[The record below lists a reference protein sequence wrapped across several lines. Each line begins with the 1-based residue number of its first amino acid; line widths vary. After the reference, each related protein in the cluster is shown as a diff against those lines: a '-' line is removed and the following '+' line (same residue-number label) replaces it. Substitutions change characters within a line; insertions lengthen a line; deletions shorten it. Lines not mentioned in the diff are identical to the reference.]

1 MNKIILHCKDI
12 VKTFGSGESEVFA
25 LRGVTLDVYK
35 GELLMLVGPSGCGK
49 TTFVSVITALL
60 SFDSGICDVLGDN
73 LSTMSEEEKVHFRG
87 KSVGFVFQAFNLLPS
102 LTALENVA
110 LPLHVIGM
118 SREEVHSKVDGV
130 LDKLGLTEK
139 SHHLPHQLS
148 GGEQQIVS
156 LARAIV
162 KDPIVVLAD
171 EPTGNLDPAASFKI
185 LKLLEAI
192 QKSGTAVLMATHN
205 YNLVKDRNYR
215 FFEIIK
221 GQVRISSG

>member
-1 MNKIILHCKDI
+1 
-12 VKTFGSGESEVFA
+12 
-25 LRGVTLDVYK
+25 
-35 GELLMLVGPSGCGK
+35 
-49 TTFVSVITALL
+49 
-60 SFDSGICDVLGDN
+60 
-73 LSTMSEEEKVHFRG
+73 
-87 KSVGFVFQAFNLLPS
+87 
-102 LTALENVA
+102 
-110 LPLHVIGM
+110 M
-118 SREEVHSKVDGV
+118 SREDVHSKVDIV

-139 SHHLPHQLS
+139 SHNLPHQLS

-162 KDPIVVLAD
+162 KDPVVVLAD

-192 QKSGTAVLMATHN
+192 QERGTAVLMATHN

-221 GQVRISSG
+221 GQVRASSG

>member
-1 MNKIILHCKDI
+1 MIYMDAIPQE
-12 VKTFGSGESEVFA
+12 GSVEVAGFSSDRIRSKQIA
-25 LRGVTLDVYK
+25 LLRRKVGMVFQDF
-35 GELLMLVGPSGCGK
+35 ELLDDR
-49 TTFVSVITALL
+49 SV
-60 SFDSGICDVLGDN
+60 F
-73 LSTMSEEEKVHFRG
+73 
-87 KSVGFVFQAFNLLPS
+87 
-102 LTALENVA
+102 ENVA

-118 SREEVHSKVDGV
+118 SREDVHSKVDGV
-130 LDKLGLTEK
+130 LDKLGLTDK
-139 SHHLPHQLS
+139 SHNLPHQLS

-192 QKSGTAVLMATHN
+192 QESGTAVLMATHN

-221 GQVRISSG
+221 GQVRASSG

>member
-1 MNKIILHCKDI
+1 MIRFRNATFSFKGSAGVSDATFAVEEGEFICIIGP
-12 VKTFGSGESEVFA
+12 TGS
-25 LRGVTLDVYK
+25 
-35 GELLMLVGPSGCGK
+35 GK
-49 TTFVSVITALL
+49 TTLLRMIYMDAIPQEGSVEVAGFSSDKIRSKQVALL
-60 SFDSGICDVLGDN
+60 RR
-73 LSTMSEEEKVHFRG
+73 KVG
-87 KSVGFVFQAFNLLPS
+87 MVFQDFELLDDRS
-102 LTALENVA
+102 VFENVA